1 MLQFN
6 KYSIE
11 HGILLVLSL
20 IFLTACSPLTSGMNA
35 ENLSEEMDHEGEMD
49 IEEEIDHEEKGRV
62 PNKAA
67 SIHIFS
73 PNEGATFS
81 EGDEVRVEVEVD
93 QFALGE
99 DGNHWHVYVD
109 GVSWGMVTGGRTNE
123 VLRGLEPGERE
134 IEVYLTGGDH
144 IELEEGDSINISIE

>member
-1 MLQFN
+1 MDG
-6 KYSIE
+6 E
-11 HGILLVLSL
+11 H
-20 IFLTACSPLTSGMNA
+20 SPEEMNH
-35 ENLSEEMDHEGEMD
+35 LEMDHE
-49 IEEEIDHEEKGRV
+49 EKNRV
-62 PNKAA
+62 PNEAA
-67 SIHIFS
+67 SIHVLS

-134 IEVYLTGGDH
+134 IEVYLAGGDH